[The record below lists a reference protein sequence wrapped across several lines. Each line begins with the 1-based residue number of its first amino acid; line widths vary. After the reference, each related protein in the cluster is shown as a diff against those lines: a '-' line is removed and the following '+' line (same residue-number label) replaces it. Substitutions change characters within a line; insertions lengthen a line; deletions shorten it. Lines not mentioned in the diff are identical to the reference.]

1 MNKKQNI
8 VLTGTII
15 LGILSLYIMQ
25 MGPSSILVQIKR
37 GLAIESE
44 VMLNMVVNIV
54 FCFIVLGC
62 IIGPHLEKKLGTKNL
77 YTVSLIFSVVGVF
90 SHIFAENSYKLI
102 LIGRSV
108 FGVGFGL

>member
-1 MNKKQNI
+1 MLSRLIVLKIKLYERGIEMNKKQNI

-54 FCFIVLGC
+54 FALLYLDVL
-62 IIGPHLEKKLGTKNL
+62 
-77 YTVSLIFSVVGVF
+77 
-90 SHIFAENSYKLI
+90 
-102 LIGRSV
+102 
-108 FGVGFGL
+108 

>member
-62 IIGPHLEKKLGTKNL
+62 IIGPHLEKSLEQKISVHRFAYILGSRGIQPYFCRKQL
-77 YTVSLIFSVVGVF
+77 
-90 SHIFAENSYKLI
+90 
-102 LIGRSV
+102 
-108 FGVGFGL
+108 